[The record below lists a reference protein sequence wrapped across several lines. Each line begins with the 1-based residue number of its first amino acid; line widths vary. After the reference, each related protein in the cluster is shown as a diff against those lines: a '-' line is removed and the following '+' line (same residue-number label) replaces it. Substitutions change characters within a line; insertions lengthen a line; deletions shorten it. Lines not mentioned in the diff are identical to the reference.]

1 MEQLTLRNNNIIQ
14 RFYFLNRADL
24 KTFKRNKQLMVDV
37 FDELICDD
45 VEKRINM
52 TKRLFNTNCN
62 IQRISVENTEAFD
75 EWENIK

>member
-24 KTFKRNKQLMVDV
+24 KTFKRNKQLMVSI
-37 FDELICDD
+37 FDELIDDD